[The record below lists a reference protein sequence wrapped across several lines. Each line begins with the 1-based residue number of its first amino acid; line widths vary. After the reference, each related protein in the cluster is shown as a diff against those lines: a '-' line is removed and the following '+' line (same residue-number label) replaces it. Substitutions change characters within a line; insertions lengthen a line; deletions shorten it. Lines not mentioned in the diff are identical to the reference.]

1 MTENQL
7 LAAGGK
13 RYKMNGLYHSLVDE
27 FSLLDTE
34 IFTKASMVA
43 MSHSVEKVV
52 REYNLYADIYVLFQ
66 DYKYFLYERERY
78 LEFDQLCRQIFVL
91 AKNIP
96 EDAAAEF
103 ENTTFIEIRE
113 GSPLLKEWAVTVD
126 HPDYAAVLA
135 TREEDKLQKI
145 NKEDYRIFKG
155 FLSLDAE
162 VAADSVK
169 YYQQLFNERE
179 IDYIK
184 EDWDQDQLHNKKP
197 KLQKLLSL
205 FINDSLSE
213 LESKL
218 RSLEEKEESLDKM
231 VQDNKELSRE
241 VMQKLCEAA
250 EFRDEDSIFHIIR
263 IGFTSALIYREL
275 GADRKKKKKIFFA
288 ALLHDLGKIG
298 IPDSILQKPGKL
310 NDEEYKIMQNHA
322 EMGAKILAG
331 SKSDV
336 LKMAHNIAYSHHE
349 KWDGSGYP
357 RGLKGEEI
365 PVEARIAALADV
377 FDALSS
383 KRVYKAAFPR
393 EKCVKIVSEE
403 RGRHFQ
409 PEILDILL
417 ANLDEVYEFRR
428 DLKKFSQGKTTREIS
443 DYFFS
448 VKFSILDFIKMRD
461 IVGL

>member
-1 MTENQL
+1 
-7 LAAGGK
+7 
-13 RYKMNGLYHSLVDE
+13 MNGLYYNLVNE
-27 FSLLDTE
+27 FSILDTE

-52 REYNLYADIYVLFQ
+52 KEYDLNADIYVLFQ
-66 DYKYFLYERERY
+66 DYKYFLSEKERY
-78 LEFDQLCRQIFVL
+78 LEFDQLCRQIFVM
-91 AKNIP
+91 AHNIP
-96 EDAAAEF
+96 EAAGEDF
-103 ENTTFIEIRE
+103 ENTTFIEIE
-113 GSPLLKEWAVTVD
+113 DDSPLLKEWSVTVD
-126 HPDYAAVLA
+126 HPDFSAVLA
-135 TREEDKLQKI
+135 TREEVGLQKI

-155 FLSLDAE
+155 FLSLEKE
-162 VAADSVK
+162 VAADSIK
-169 YYQQLFNERE
+169 YYQQLFKERG

-184 EDWDQDQLHNKKP
+184 EDWNQAELQNKKP

-213 LESKL
+213 LETKL

-231 VQDNKELSRE
+231 LQNNKELSRE
-241 VMQKLCEAA
+241 VMQKLCEASG
-250 EFRDEDSIFHIIR
+250 FRDEDSLFHIIR

-275 GADRKKKKKIFFA
+275 GAAEEEVEKIFFA

-310 NDEEYKIMQNHA
+310 NDEEYRIMKGHA

-357 RGLKGEEI
+357 QGLKGEEI
-365 PVEARIAALADV
+365 PIEARIAALADV

-383 KRVYKAAFPR
+383 DRVYKDAFSR

-403 RGRHFQ
+403 RNRHFQ
-409 PEILDILL
+409 SEILDILL
-417 ANLDEVYEFRR
+417 ANLDEVFEFRE
-428 DLKKFSQGKTTREIS
+428 DLKMFSEGKTTREIS

-448 VKFSILDFIKMRD
+448 VKFSILDFIEMRN
-461 IVGL
+461 IIKV